1 MTLPS
6 TYNLKK
12 KAQKAKDTII
22 MNCNTMLM
30 ISLKNVCV
38 TNQWSIIWN

>member
-12 KAQKAKDTII
+12 KAQKADISASKDTII
-22 MNCNTMLM
+22 MNCNIMLM
-30 ISLKNVCV
+30 FSLKMCV
-38 TNQWSIIWN
+38 